1 MQVLE
6 SESGSSLMSSDG
18 FAGIHFMLPT
28 PFRSDG
34 AVDADSLVTCVE
46 HAKSS
51 GCAGVVALG
60 VMGEAHRL
68 LDSERDLVVET
79 VVGAAGGELKVSV
92 GISGQSSDQSVER
105 LRSAQEAG
113 ADAVMASPPSLSKP
127 NDAAVARYYADID
140 SAARVPLIVQDLP
153 EQTGVHMSAGF
164 IAGLGRDLE
173 SASML
178 KLEDPPTPPKVSAT
192 LSATGGSM
200 LVFGGLGGSFLFE
213 ELRRGASGAMTGF
226 AYPEVLVAIHR
237 SYTAGDVEGARRLF
251 YDWLPLIRYENSVGL
266 GLSIRKHLLVRRGL
280 ISTAT
285 VRPPTPSID
294 SLGVDE
300 LEDVILGMSE
310 LIVAFDSSSVD

>member
-1 MQVLE
+1 
-6 SESGSSLMSSDG
+6 MSSDG
-18 FAGIHFMLPT
+18 FSGIHFMLPT
-28 PFRSDG
+28 PFLSDG
-34 AVDADSLVTCVE
+34 SVDADSLVSCVD

-79 VVGAAGGELKVSV
+79 VVGASGGALKVSV
-92 GISGQSSDQSVER
+92 GISGQSSEQAVER
-105 LRSAQEAG
+105 LRSAQETG
-113 ADAVMASPPSLSKP
+113 ADAVMASPPSLGKP
-127 NDAAVARYYADID
+127 NDASVARYYAAIG
-140 SAARVPLIVQDLP
+140 SVARVPMIVQDLP

-164 IAGLGRDLE
+164 IAELSRELDC
-173 SASML
+173 AKML

-192 LSATGGSM
+192 LSATGGRM

-226 AYPEVLVAIHR
+226 AFPEVLVAIHR
-237 SYTAGDVEGARRLF
+237 SYAAGDVAGARRRF

-266 GLSIRKHLLVRRGL
+266 GLSIRKHLLLRRGL
-280 ISTAT
+280 ISSAA

-294 SLGVDE
+294 DVGVEE
-300 LEDVILGMSE
+300 LEDVIEGMSE
-310 LIVAFDSSSVD
+310 LIGQVGLVVAGS

>member
-1 MQVLE
+1 
-6 SESGSSLMSSDG
+6 MSSDG

-28 PFRSDG
+28 PFESDG
-34 AVDADSLVTCVE
+34 SVDGASLVRCVE

-68 LDSERDLVVET
+68 LDDERDLVVET
-79 VVGAAGGELKVSV
+79 VVGAAAGELKVSV
-92 GISGQSSDQSVER
+92 GISGQSSEQAVER
-105 LRSAQEAG
+105 LRSAQSAS

-127 NDAAVARYYADID
+127 NDAVVFGYYANID
-140 SAARVPLIVQDLP
+140 SVARVPLIVQDLP

-164 IAGLGRDLE
+164 IAGLSRHLD
-173 SASML
+173 SAEML

-200 LVFGGLGGSFLFE
+200 LIFGGLGGSFLFE

-226 AYPEVLVAIHR
+226 AFPEVLVAIHR
-237 SYTAGDVEGARRLF
+237 SYVAGDIDGARRRF

-266 GLSIRKHLLVRRGL
+266 GLSIRKHLLARRGL
-280 ISTAT
+280 ISRAA

-294 SLGVDE
+294 ALGLEE
-300 LEDVILGMSE
+300 LEDVLLGMSE
-310 LIVAFDSSSVD
+310 LIDGV

>member
-1 MQVLE
+1 
-6 SESGSSLMSSDG
+6 MSSEG

-28 PFRSDG
+28 PFLSDG
-34 AVDADSLVTCVE
+34 SVDAESLVRCVD
-46 HAKSS
+46 HARSS

-68 LDSERDLVVET
+68 LDDEREQVVGT
-79 VVGAAGGELKVSV
+79 VVDAAAGLLKVSV
-92 GISGQSSDQSVER
+92 GVSGQSSEQAIER
-105 LRSAQEAG
+105 LRSAQDAG
-113 ADAVMASPPSLSKP
+113 ADAVMASPPSLAKP
-127 NDAAVARYYADID
+127 NDAAVRGYYAGID
-140 SAARVPLIVQDLP
+140 AEARVPIIVQDLP

-164 IAGLGRDLE
+164 IADLMRE
-173 SASML
+173 LDWASML

-192 LSATGGSM
+192 LSATGGGM

-226 AYPEVLVAIHR
+226 AFPEVLVGIHGAY
-237 SYTAGDVEGARRLF
+237 SAGDVEGARRLF

-280 ISTAT
+280 LTSAA

-294 SLGVDE
+294 TLGVDE
-300 LEDVILGMSE
+300 LDDVLAGMSE
-310 LIVAFDSSSVD
+310 LIDAV